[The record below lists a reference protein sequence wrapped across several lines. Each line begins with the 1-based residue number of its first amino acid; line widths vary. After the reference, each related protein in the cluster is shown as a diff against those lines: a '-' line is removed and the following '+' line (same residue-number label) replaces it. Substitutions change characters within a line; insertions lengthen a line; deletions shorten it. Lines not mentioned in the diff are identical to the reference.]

1 MPASPAASTSLIAS
15 RRSWRYGPWSS
26 PTQFLKR
33 GIPVSVNTDDPAMF
47 GNSLAEE
54 YEALA
59 REQDFTRD
67 EIRALI
73 LSGISTSW
81 MSDEDKT
88 RMTREFETDPEW
100 NTD

>member
-1 MPASPAASTSLIAS
+1 MIPSVAAHPI
-15 RRSWRYGPWSS
+15 RE
-26 PTQFLKR
+26 FLRR

-54 YEALA
+54 YEALE
-59 REQDFTRD
+59 REQDFTSD

-81 MSDEDKT
+81 MSDDDKA
-88 RMTREFETDPEW
+88 RMTAKFESDPNW
-100 NTD
+100 RAD

>member
-1 MPASPAASTSLIAS
+1 
-15 RRSWRYGPWSS
+15 
-26 PTQFLKR
+26 
-33 GIPVSVNTDDPAMF
+33 MF
-47 GNSLAEE
+47 GTSLAEE
-54 YEALA
+54 YAALE
-59 REQDFTRD
+59 RELGFTPD

>member
-1 MPASPAASTSLIAS
+1 M
-15 RRSWRYGPWSS
+15 
-26 PTQFLKR
+26 
-33 GIPVSVNTDDPAMF
+33 SVNTDDPAMF

-73 LSGISTSW
+73 LSGIATSW

-100 NTD
+100 DAD